1 MSGILSPADLKEL
14 TKKTKPAWQR
24 RELEFL
30 GIPFKPRSDGSLLVF
45 WEDVRATHNVQP
57 KSREPELRLS

>member
-1 MSGILSPADLKEL
+1 MILTPEELKTL

-30 GIPFKPRSDGSLLVF
+30 GIPCKPRSDGSLIVF
-45 WEDVRATHNVQP
+45 WEDVRATHTVQP
-57 KSREPELRLS
+57 AQREPELRLPA

>member
-1 MSGILSPADLKEL
+1 MILSEEELKGL

-30 GIPFKPRSDGSLLVF
+30 GIPYKARRDGSLIVL
-45 WEDVRATHNVQP
+45 WEDVRATHNIQP
-57 KSREPELRLS
+57 KPREPEMRL

>member
-1 MSGILSPADLKEL
+1 MILTPEELEAL
-14 TKKTKPAWQR
+14 TKRTKPAWQR

-30 GIPFKPRSDGSLLVF
+30 GIPYKPRSDGSLIVF

-57 KSREPELRLS
+57 KEREPQLRLS